1 MLYLSPVKNGH
12 RKYWRVRKRPETV
25 CLAYCWARVLV
36 TIANIEL
43 FKPDSK
49 CRLYTMLM
57 CNVRYMAVV
66 CEWVRVVYG
75 NGICLNFNFGLK
87 QLHGIFE
94 CCSGCVSVGLLYGLY
109 RHLNGENGAKRIN
122 VRHTHTQSRIS
133 SSLWVRSRVRIE
145 AKYLQN
151 DIQFSLCVERFLSL
165 FFASF
170 HTVSIVSRSVGQWFI
185 LQQYSLR
192 FSSFRSLLFVSTW
205 FLQIRT
211 PVNSGTDRPNPYEN
225 ARNIRQR
232 LYKIIIICIIPNK
245 VDKTVS

>member
-109 RHLNGENGAKRIN
+109 RHLNGEKGAKRIN
-122 VRHTHTQSRIS
+122 VRHTHTHTKSDFFFLVSEESGENRGKIS
-133 SSLWVRSRVRIE
+133 PKWYS
-145 AKYLQN
+145 
-151 DIQFSLCVERFLSL
+151 IQFVCGTFSFAL
-165 FFASF
+165 FCLFSYSF
-170 HTVSIVSRSVGQWFI
+170 
-185 LQQYSLR
+185 Y
-192 FSSFRSLLFVSTW
+192 
-205 FLQIRT
+205 
-211 PVNSGTDRPNPYEN
+211 
-225 ARNIRQR
+225 
-232 LYKIIIICIIPNK
+232 C
-245 VDKTVS
+245 